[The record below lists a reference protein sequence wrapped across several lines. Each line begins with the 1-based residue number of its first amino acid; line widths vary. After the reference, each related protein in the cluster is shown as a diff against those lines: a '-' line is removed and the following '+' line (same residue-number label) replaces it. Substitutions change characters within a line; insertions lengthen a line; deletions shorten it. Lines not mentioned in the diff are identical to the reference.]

1 MAGHGLG
8 RAAAAA
14 VAGFLKGHLPW
25 EEEGWYD
32 HASTAFQIGCEA
44 LVALG
49 QAEARD
55 WGRRPCPHRACLR
68 FCRAG
73 MTSAWRCFGWP
84 SSGANLAGDRWM
96 AAPSRRAKSVLPSAC

>member
-8 RAAAAA
+8 RAAAVA
-14 VAGFLKGHLPW
+14 VAGFLKGRLPW

-55 WGRRPCPHRACLR
+55 WGGALARTAPAC
-68 FCRAG
+68 G
-73 MTSAWRCFGWP
+73 SAALG
-84 SSGANLAGDRWM
+84 
-96 AAPSRRAKSVLPSAC
+96 